1 MEVVDKCNESAVS
14 QPSKIGNKD
23 GAATLKAPLRA
34 PLELVPFTGNG
45 ASSSGTRRAD
55 NVRDQF
61 ETGYYAFGARY
72 YDCDLSGIFLSV
84 DPMADKYPS
93 MSPYSYCAWNPV
105 KLVDPN
111 GDSTAVLIAPG
122 SAAHHGLLAVLVQN
136 RDGKW
141 KVW

>member
-1 MEVVDKCNESAVS
+1 MNHPAYKTEGLERTQNMWSISFVFT
-14 QPSKIGNKD
+14 SK
-23 GAATLKAPLRA
+23 
-34 PLELVPFTGNG
+34 E
-45 ASSSGTRRAD
+45 
-55 NVRDQF
+55 RDE
-61 ETGYYAFGARY
+61 ETGYGYFGARY
-72 YDCDLSGIFLSV
+72 MDHELMTMWLSV